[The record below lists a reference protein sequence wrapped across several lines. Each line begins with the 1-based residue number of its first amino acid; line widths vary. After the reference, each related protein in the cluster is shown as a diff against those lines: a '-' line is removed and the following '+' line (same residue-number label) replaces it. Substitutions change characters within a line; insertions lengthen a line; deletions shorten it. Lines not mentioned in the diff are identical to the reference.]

1 MKIVLIGSGNIATFF
16 GKKFQTAGFEI
27 VQVISYHLSHAEQL
41 ANQLACSFS
50 DNMLDVNRDAD
61 VYLFAVKDDVLLEMA
76 KRIFLPDKLV
86 IHTAGSIHLHE
97 LAMMSNQLACL
108 WCVYSISK
116 KELPDKKDIPLVVN
130 CSAAV
135 DREVVKV
142 LADSITTKQYPL
154 DDHQK
159 SVLHLAAV
167 FANNFT
173 NHLFTICKNIVEK
186 EGVPFEILYPII
198 SDTTS
203 KALGGEPEA
212 LQTGPAS
219 RGDVETMRKH
229 EILLSGQPDFLD
241 IYKVLSKSIA
251 AKRKE

>member
-116 KELPDKKDIPLVVN
+116 KELPDKKIFPLW
-130 CSAAV
+130 
-135 DREVVKV
+135 
-142 LADSITTKQYPL
+142 
-154 DDHQK
+154 
-159 SVLHLAAV
+159 
-167 FANNFT
+167 
-173 NHLFTICKNIVEK
+173 
-186 EGVPFEILYPII
+186 
-198 SDTTS
+198 
-203 KALGGEPEA
+203 
-212 LQTGPAS
+212 
-219 RGDVETMRKH
+219 
-229 EILLSGQPDFLD
+229 
-241 IYKVLSKSIA
+241 
-251 AKRKE
+251 